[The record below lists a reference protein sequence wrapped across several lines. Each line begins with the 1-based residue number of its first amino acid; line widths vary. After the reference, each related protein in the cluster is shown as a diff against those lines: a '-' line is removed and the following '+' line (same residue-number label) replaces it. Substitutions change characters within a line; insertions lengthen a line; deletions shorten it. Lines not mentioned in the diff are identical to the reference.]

1 MEGYNRDQRQSHSCE
16 ETVKP
21 SIWRIKDKKYLKQ
34 NDPKW
39 VYWLV
44 RVEGSGGGFWPNPGM
59 PAIHLVPQPQHASP
73 AVGPLNSTGPLTAIN
88 YKLNVNKDWTLS
100 QFKKE
105 EITSLIYTPHICFML
120 TYFKFLIL
128 SWPYEKCTVH
138 VSCFHPLPPIHF
150 PLLIKVPTILSHV
163 LWVTLT
169 SYSTPRI
176 PQGMKSNSTI
186 VNDEMFLGLMEK
198 THSLSLSSMEGL
210 RI

>member
-21 SIWRIKDKKYLKQ
+21 SIWRIKDKRYLKQ

-44 RVEGSGGGFWPNPGM
+44 WVEGSRGGFWPNPGM

-73 AVGPLNSTGPLTAIN
+73 AVSPLNSTGPLTAIN

-105 EITSLIYTPHICFML
+105 EITSLIYTPHICFMQ

-138 VSCFHPLPPIHF
+138 VSCFHPPAPSPF
-150 PLLIKVPTILSHV
+150 PLPNKSTHNSQPCALGDTHFILY
-163 LWVTLT
+163 LKD
-169 SYSTPRI
+169 TPRNEI
-176 PQGMKSNSTI
+176 KLNHSQWWDVSR
-186 VNDEMFLGLMEK
+186 
-198 THSLSLSSMEGL
+198 THGKDTFS
-210 RI
+210 